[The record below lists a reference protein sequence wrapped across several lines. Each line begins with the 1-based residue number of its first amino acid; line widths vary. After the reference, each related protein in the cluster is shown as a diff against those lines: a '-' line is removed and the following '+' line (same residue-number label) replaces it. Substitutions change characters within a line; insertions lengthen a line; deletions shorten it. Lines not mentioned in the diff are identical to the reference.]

1 MKKDLFLTI
10 YDNDGHE
17 VRTEEAQMIE
27 IKFGTIRGLM
37 KLLNIE
43 KVTDTPELLGM
54 MVEVWDEL
62 TKLLSYIFP
71 NITDEE
77 WDNVSLNELLPL
89 VVDVI
94 KSSFSK
100 MLTIPTEKDGKN

>member
-1 MKKDLFLTI
+1 MKKELFLTI
-10 YDNDGHE
+10 YDNDGNE
-17 VRTEEAQMIE
+17 VRTEEAQMID

-43 KVTDTPELLGM
+43 KVSETPELLSM
-54 MVEVWDEL
+54 MIEVWDEL
-62 TKLLSYIFP
+62 IKLLSYIFP

-94 KSSFSK
+94 KMSFSK
-100 MLTIPTEKDGKN
+100 MLTIPRESDEKN